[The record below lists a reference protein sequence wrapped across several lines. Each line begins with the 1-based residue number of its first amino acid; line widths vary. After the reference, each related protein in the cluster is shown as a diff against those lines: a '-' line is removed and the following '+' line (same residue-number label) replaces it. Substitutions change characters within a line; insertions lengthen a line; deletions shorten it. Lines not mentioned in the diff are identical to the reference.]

1 VTSAE
6 PKKPKNK
13 EWVRPFWFLFNVGW
27 YMAFSILIPVGIG
40 YWIDQPKRFDSKPL
54 FTLIGLGLGTVLAFY
69 GLYRMLR
76 QFQAEQEAEQKKQ
89 NNNRK
94 ELKV

>member
-1 VTSAE
+1 
-6 PKKPKNK
+6 
-13 EWVRPFWFLFNVGW
+13 
-27 YMAFSILIPVGIG
+27 MAFSILIPVGIG
-40 YWIDQPKRFDSKPL
+40 YWADQPKRFDSKPL

-76 QFQAEQEAEQKKQ
+76 QFQAEQDVEQKKQ

-94 ELKV
+94 ELKI